1 MINAVFTVKDG
12 LIRAYEVSGHSDY
25 SEQGSDIICSA
36 VSSAVYMAAN
46 TITEVQQIKAEI
58 TVNDGFMSLNLSQQ
72 DAKTA
77 EEILNG
83 LLLHLNALA
92 KEYNEFINVKIS
104 EV

>member
-1 MINAVFTVKDG
+1 MINAVFTVSDG
-12 LIRAYEVSGHSDY
+12 LICSYEVSGHSDY
-25 SEQGSDIICSA
+25 SEQGSDIVCSA

-77 EEILNG
+77 EVILNG